1 MSENPPVPFRP
12 TAAHWLG
19 DRDAA
24 DETRHAADRR
34 GVVLYF
40 YDEAACRDFLAWL
53 TQVNAPV
60 TAALSTSTRET
71 TR

>member
-1 MSENPPVPFRP
+1 
-12 TAAHWLG
+12 LG